1 MAGVRNDLVLVQ
13 GLLSQAEQSCRSDQ
27 RALAV
32 GDEDDV
38 ARLALFL
45 ASPAAAY
52 MAGSVVVVD
61 GGMLIA

>member
-1 MAGVRNDLVLVQ
+1 MPPGVD
-13 GLLSQAEQSCRSDQ
+13 AEAMLQQ
-27 RALAV
+27 MLAALPL
-32 GDEDDV
+32 GRMGEPDDV

-52 MAGSVVVVD
+52 MTGSTVVVD